1 MKLEKLT
8 ISNFK
13 GIRGLVIDFNGLD
26 TNIYADNALGKT
38 TILDAWTWLLFDK
51 DSSGAKDFN
60 IKTLG
65 ENGEAE
71 HMLDHSVEA
80 VVKLDD
86 NPLPVVLGKVYREK
100 WTRKRGSAD
109 KVFDGHTT
117 EYQINGVPTSK
128 GEYQA
133 FIADI
138 APENVLRMLTTPVF
152 FSEQL
157 TWQARRELLV
167 NSFGEVSDAEILAAN
182 PELAPLGEFLQRF
195 SVDDLKKVE
204 LSTRKKINEELTAI
218 PSRVD
223 EAIRAMPATAKGV
236 NPAVLASKAQKLS
249 AAIEAL
255 RQQKAT
261 ITSGGQIAE
270 KRREL
275 AELDAAVLTLKNKV
289 ATSASSALA
298 EELAA
303 ARKALADLVTAEV
316 DLQNKLSWDKTAADK
331 MNRKI
336 AELKCENQAIVERW
350 QGQSAKRFVAGG
362 ACPTCGQ
369 EYPEHLVARQEADFN
384 RTKAQSLAT
393 IADDGNTNKA
403 AIDECLAK
411 LQAIETENSAL
422 AAGVEEASAKVKD
435 QRTVVEALEA
445 RMGEAP
451 KVEELPEY
459 QEISAKQSALLEEI
473 AELKAGIEPAL
484 AEVDGQIEA
493 KGQELAAV
501 NREITDIEVAATQ
514 QYRVDELK
522 AREKE
527 LAGQFEESEQTLYLI
542 EQFQRARISSLEASI
557 NSRFELVKFKM
568 FDTQINGG
576 TSETC
581 VCTMG
586 GVPYSDL
593 NNGGRIQAGLDII
606 RTLSAHYGISVPAWV
621 DNRESVTRLPEMQQ
635 QLISLVVSEPDKEL
649 RVETVAA

>member
-1 MKLEKLT
+1 MKLEKLI

-13 GIRGLVIDFNGLD
+13 GIRHLTLNLDGLD
-26 TNIYADNALGKT
+26 ANIYADNALGKT
-38 TILDAWTWLLFDK
+38 TILDAWSWLLFDK

-60 IKTLG
+60 IKTLD
-65 ENGEAE
+65 ENGEAM

-80 VVKLDD
+80 VVQMDAD
-86 NPLPVVLGKVYREK
+86 QRRVVLGKVYREK

-133 FIADI
+133 YIAEI
-138 APENVLRMLTTPVF
+138 APENIFRMLTTPVF

-167 NSFGEVSDAEILAAN
+167 NAFGEVSDAEILAAN
-182 PELAPLGEFLQRF
+182 QELAPLAERLQRH

-204 LSTRKKINEELTAI
+204 LATRKKINEELNAI
-218 PSRVD
+218 PGRVD
-223 EAIRAMPATAKGV
+223 EAIRAMPATANGA

-249 AAIEAL
+249 VEIEAL

-275 AELDAAVLTLKNKV
+275 AELDTAVLTLKNKV
-289 ATSASSALA
+289 ATSTSSALA

-303 ARKALADLVTAEV
+303 ARKALADLVATEV
-316 DLQNKLSWDKTAADK
+316 DLQNKLSWGKTAADK

-336 AELKCENQAIVERW
+336 AELKCENQAIVEQW

-362 ACPTCGQ
+362 SCPTCGQ
-369 EYPEHLVARQEADFN
+369 DYPEHLVARQEADFN
-384 RTKAQSLAT
+384 RAKAQALRT
-393 IADDGNTNKA
+393 IADEGNTNKA
-403 AIDECLAK
+403 AIDECMAK

-422 AAGVEEASAKVKD
+422 AASVEEASAKMKG
-435 QRTVVEALEA
+435 QRAVVEALEA
-445 RMGEAP
+445 RMSEAP
-451 KVEELPEY
+451 KVEEMPEY
-459 QEISAKQSALLEEI
+459 QEIGARQSAILEEI
-473 AELKAGIEPAL
+473 SALSAGTEPAIAELQA
-484 AEVDGQIEA
+484 QIEA
-493 KGQELAAV
+493 KGQELTAV

-522 AREKE
+522 ARENE
-527 LAGQFEESEQTLYLI
+527 LAGQFEASEQALYLI
-542 EQFQRARISSLEASI
+542 EQFQRARISALETSI
-557 NSRFELVKFKM
+557 NSRFELVRFKM
-568 FDTQINGG
+568 FDMQVNGG

-606 RTLSAHYGISVPAWV
+606 RTLAAHYGIFVPAWV
-621 DNRESVTRLPEMQQ
+621 DNRESVTRLPLVPQ

-649 RVETVAA
+649 RVELR

>member
-1 MKLEKLT
+1 MKLNQLT

-13 GIRGLVIDFNGLD
+13 GIRDLTINFDGRDASIH
-26 TNIYADNALGKT
+26 ADNALGKT

-51 DSSGAKDFN
+51 DSSGAAAFN
-60 IKTLG
+60 LKTLG
-65 ENGEAE
+65 ENGEPL

-80 VVKLDD
+80 EIKWEHDPTPIILR
-86 NPLPVVLGKVYREK
+86 KVYREK
-100 WTRKRGSAD
+100 WTKKRGSAD

-117 EYQINGVPTSK
+117 EYQIDGVPKSR

-133 FIADI
+133 YIADV
-138 APENVLRMLTTPVF
+138 APENIFRMLTTPVF

-167 NSFGEVSDAEILAAN
+167 NAFGEVSDAEILAAN
-182 PELAPLGEFLQRF
+182 PELAPLGERLQRH

-204 LSTRKKINEELTAI
+204 LATRKKINEELTAI
-218 PSRVD
+218 PGRVD
-223 EAIRAMPATAKGV
+223 EAIRAMPATAKGG
-236 NPAVLASKAQKLS
+236 NPAVLSSKAQKLS
-249 AAIEAL
+249 VEIEAL

-298 EELAA
+298 EELSA
-303 ARKALADLVTAEV
+303 ARKALADLVATEV
-316 DLQNKLSWDKTAADK
+316 DLQNKLSWGKTAADK
-331 MNRKI
+331 INRKI
-336 AELKCENQAIVERW
+336 AELKCENQALVERW

-384 RTKAQSLAT
+384 RAKAQALAT

-411 LQAIETENSAL
+411 LQAIETENGAL
-422 AAGVEEASAKVKD
+422 AANVEEASAKMKG
-435 QRTVVEALEA
+435 QRAVVEALEA

-459 QEISAKQSALLEEI
+459 QEIAAKQSALLEEI
-473 AELKAGIEPAL
+473 AELNAGIEPAL

-527 LAGQFEESEQTLYLI
+527 LAGQFEESERMLFLV

-557 NSRFELVKFKM
+557 NSRFELVRWKM
-568 FDTQINGG
+568 FETQINGG

-593 NNGGRIQAGLDII
+593 NNAGRIQAGLDII
-606 RTLSAHYGISVPAWV
+606 RTLAAHYGTFPPVWV
-621 DNRESVTRLPEMQQ
+621 DNRESVTRLPLVPQ
-635 QLISLVVSEPDKEL
+635 QLISLVVSEADKAL
-649 RVETVAA
+649 RVELA

>member
-1 MKLEKLT
+1 MKLNRLT

-13 GIRGLVIDFNGLD
+13 GIRDLTINFDGRDASIH
-26 TNIYADNALGKT
+26 ADNALGKT

-51 DSSGAKDFN
+51 DSSGAAAFN
-60 IKTLG
+60 LKTLD
-65 ENGEAE
+65 ENGEPM

-80 VVKLDD
+80 VVQMETD
-86 NPLPVVLGKVYREK
+86 PLPVVLRKVYREK
-100 WTRKRGSAD
+100 WTKKRGSAD

-117 EYQINGVPTSK
+117 EYQINGVPKSR
-128 GEYQA
+128 GEYQS

-167 NSFGEVSDAEILAAN
+167 NAFGEVSDAEILAAN
-182 PELAPLGEFLQRF
+182 PELAPLSEFLQRF
-195 SVDDLKKVE
+195 SIDDLKKVE

-218 PSRVD
+218 PGRVD
-223 EAIRAMPATAKGV
+223 EAIRAMPATANGA

-275 AELDAAVLTLKNKV
+275 AELDTAVLTLKNKV
-289 ATSASSALA
+289 ATSTSSALA

-303 ARKALADLVTAEV
+303 ARKALADLVATEM
-316 DLQNKLSWDKTAADK
+316 DLQNKLSWGKTAADK

-336 AELKCENQAIVERW
+336 AELKCENQTIVERW

-384 RTKAQSLAT
+384 RAKAQALAT

-411 LQAIETENSAL
+411 LQAIETENDAL
-422 AAGVEEASAKVKD
+422 AAGLLEASAQVRA
-435 QRTVVEALEA
+435 QRAVVEALES

-459 QEISAKQSALLEEI
+459 QEISAKQSALRDEI

-484 AEVDGQIEA
+484 AEVDGQVEA
-493 KGQELAAV
+493 RGQELAAV

-527 LAGQFEESEQTLYLI
+527 LAGQFEESERMLFLI

-557 NSRFELVKFKM
+557 NSRFELVRWKM
-568 FDTQINGG
+568 FETQINGG

-593 NNGGRIQAGLDII
+593 NNAGRIQAGLDII
-606 RTLSAHYGISVPAWV
+606 RTLAAHYGTFPPVWV
-621 DNRESVTRLPEMQQ
+621 DNRESVTRLPLVPQ

-649 RVETVAA
+649 RVELR

>member
-1 MKLEKLT
+1 MKLDSMKIE
-8 ISNFK
+8 NFK
-13 GIRGLVIDFNGLD
+13 GIAFLEIRFGGEDA
-26 TNIYADNALGKT
+26 TIYGDNALGKT

-51 DSSGAKDFN
+51 DSSGSKDFN
-60 IKTLG
+60 IKTLRD
-65 ENGEAE
+65 NGEAE

-80 VVKLDD
+80 VVLLDTD
-86 NPLPVVLGKVYREK
+86 PLPVVLRKVYREK
-100 WTRKRGSAD
+100 WTKKRGSAD

-117 EYQINGVPTSK
+117 DYEINGVPTSK

-157 TWQARRELLV
+157 TWPARRELLV
-167 NSFGEVSDAEILAAN
+167 NAFGEVSDAEILAAN
-182 PELAPLGEFLQRF
+182 PELAPLAERLQRH

-204 LSTRKKINEELTAI
+204 LATRKKINEELTAI
-218 PSRVD
+218 PGRVD
-223 EAIRAMPATAKGV
+223 EAIRAMPATANGA
-236 NPAVLASKAQKLS
+236 NPSVLASKAQKLS

-289 ATSASSALA
+289 ATSTSSALA
-298 EELAA
+298 EELTS
-303 ARKALADLVTAEV
+303 ARKVLADLVATEV
-316 DLQNKLSWDKTAADK
+316 DLQNKLSWGKTAADK
-331 MNRKI
+331 MNLEI
-336 AELKCENQAIVERW
+336 ANLKRENQAIVARW
-350 QGQSAKRFVAGG
+350 QEQSAKRFVAGG

-384 RTKAQSLAT
+384 RAKAQSLAT

-411 LQAIETENSAL
+411 LQAIETENGAL

-606 RTLSAHYGISVPAWV
+606 RTLSAHYGIYVPAWV
-621 DNRESVTRLPEMQQ
+621 DNRESVTRLPLVPQ

-649 RVETVAA
+649 RVELR

>member
-1 MKLEKLT
+1 
-8 ISNFK
+8 
-13 GIRGLVIDFNGLD
+13 LVIDFNGLD
-26 TNIYADNALGKT
+26 ANIYADNALGKT

-51 DSSGAKDFN
+51 DSSGSKDFN
-60 IKTLG
+60 IKTLR

-80 VVKLDD
+80 VVLLDTD
-86 NPLPVVLGKVYREK
+86 PLPVVLRKVYREK
-100 WTRKRGSAD
+100 WTKKRGSAD

-117 EYQINGVPTSK
+117 DYEINGVPTSK

-167 NSFGEVSDAEILAAN
+167 NAFGEVSDAEILAAN

-204 LSTRKKINEELTAI
+204 LSTRKKINEELTSI
-218 PSRVD
+218 PGRVD
-223 EAIRAMPATAKGV
+223 EAIRAMPATAKGA

-289 ATSASSALA
+289 ATSVSSALA

-384 RTKAQSLAT
+384 RTKAQALAT

-411 LQAIETENSAL
+411 LQAIETENGAL
-422 AAGVEEASAKVKD
+422 AASLLETSGLVRA
-435 QRTVVEALEA
+435 QRAVVDGLES

-493 KGQELAAV
+493 KGQELTAV

-527 LAGQFEESEQTLYLI
+527 LAGQFEESDQTLYLI

-606 RTLSAHYGISVPAWV
+606 RTLSAHYGIYVPAWV
-621 DNRESVTRLPEMQQ
+621 DNRESVTRLPLVPQ

-649 RVETVAA
+649 RVEVA